1 MLGDTLSTL
10 IFITGF
16 LRTFNR
22 YIITM
27 DSQAPLQIH
36 LMRISG
42 GGTQALLFF
51 LSFPGGLACR
61 ICTNTTVMK
70 HLLVHILGLEC
81 MFFIFPTICHNGEKM
96 MINDKKRKTVV
107 VCHRFSSLFNES
119 QF

>member
-1 MLGDTLSTL
+1 MLDDTLSTL

-51 LSFPGGLACR
+51 LSFPGGSGLQ
-61 ICTNTTVMK
+61 NMHK
-70 HLLVHILGLEC
+70 HHCNETSFSTYTRARVYVFHIPNNLSQWR
-81 MFFIFPTICHNGEKM
+81 KDD
-96 MINDKKRKTVV
+96 DK
-107 VCHRFSSLFNES
+107 
-119 QF
+119 